1 MFIGVKCFCCGS
13 LLPLEFKFVSLNL
26 SNHLVLVTSVLQ
38 PLPLK
43 RLTEGLK
50 GTKRSADDEIYK
62 LFTNVLCIHPPK
74 VF

>member
-1 MFIGVKCFCCGS
+1 MSSI
-13 LLPLEFKFVSLNL
+13 
-26 SNHLVLVTSVLQ
+26 LQ

-50 GTKRSADDEIYK
+50 ATKRSTDDEIYK

-74 VF
+74 VTPRENRRFKTSLNCPNVSVSLF